1 MSAHKWGESPIGRWT
16 LRMETRSPQNEGS
29 IKSASL
35 DDTGEISYFGLRLY
49 GSYASH
55 EEKNNI
61 QKRQDSNAFVPTQRE
76 LEWIY
81 KRELSIRQSPNV
93 MQKRDYQ
100 NVMNE
105 RQVSKENSE
114 QSLFSSFRKTF
125 GF

>member
-1 MSAHKWGESPIGRWT
+1 
-16 LRMETRSPQNEGS
+16 
-29 IKSASL
+29 
-35 DDTGEISYFGLRLY
+35 
-49 GSYASH
+49 
-55 EEKNNI
+55 
-61 QKRQDSNAFVPTQRE
+61 VPTQRE